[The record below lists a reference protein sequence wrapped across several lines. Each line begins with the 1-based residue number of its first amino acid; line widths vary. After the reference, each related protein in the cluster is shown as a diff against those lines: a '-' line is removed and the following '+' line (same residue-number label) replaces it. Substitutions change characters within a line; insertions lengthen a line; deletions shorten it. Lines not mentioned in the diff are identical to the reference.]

1 MAILSRKGDV
11 QMRKWWMLPL
21 VVLALLCLTGTAG
34 AAQNLYRNGGF
45 EELGEDGLPVDAKCQ
60 VYENNA
66 QFLAD
71 PSNPHSGKYSIKVI
85 ASTAGTDR
93 GSVGQ
98 PVLVEADKTY
108 KVGVWYRTE
117 PTLSKSDGV
126 RLRIILRDGETTEG
140 SSKVSFN
147 EDAMITP
154 PAGRARYGENFY
166 AYADVLPSIEW
177 RQIAFTFRAPAGTV
191 MANVEL
197 FNYKGNGSVW
207 FDDMELIQV
216 D

>member
-1 MAILSRKGDV
+1 
-11 QMRKWWMLPL
+11 MRKRWMLPL
-21 VVLALLCLTGTAG
+21 LVLVLLCLAGTVN
-34 AAQNLYRNGGF
+34 AAQNLYKNGGF
-45 EELGEDGLPVDAKCQ
+45 EELGEDGLPVDTKCQ
-60 VYENNA
+60 VYENDA

-71 PSNPHSGKYSIKVI
+71 PNNPHRGKYSIKVV
-85 ASTAGTDR
+85 ASTASIDR

-98 PVLVEADKTY
+98 PVLVEAGKTY
-108 KVGVWYRTE
+108 KVSVWYRTE

-126 RLRIILRDGETTEG
+126 RLRIILRGWENEEA
-140 SSKVSFN
+140 SFKVPFN
-147 EDAMITP
+147 EDAIIVP

-166 AYADVLPSIEW
+166 AYADVLPSTEW
-177 RQIAFTFRAPAGTV
+177 RQIALTFKVPADAK

-207 FDDMELIQV
+207 FDDMEFIQV